1 MTDFN
6 LFKHFTS
13 GLVLKTLL
21 SYVPPSLVAWI
32 FFVLYLN
39 DVRTGNPDAFLPTLL
54 IGLAGILVGSA
65 IVFQLTMSIVPPL
78 QKLIGITN
86 RMEKGD
92 NHLDIP
98 YRTRNDEIGHLAN
111 ALEVFR
117 LTALAKEQLQAN
129 EARQAAAQQEERLK
143 AESEAAQLASRN
155 RQIERATAIEN
166 LVRQFGQDSTSALNG
181 LDQAA
186 AQLHDVGQELAV
198 MVARTTD
205 ATGVVT
211 GSAAEASS
219 NVAIVSH
226 ATEQLAQS
234 IREIAAQVSVSTR
247 SATDATTTSE
257 HASVQITELAG
268 AVERIGEIVKL
279 IADVA
284 AKTDLLAL
292 NATIEAARAGDAGKG
307 FAVVASEVKQ
317 LASQTANATTDI
329 DQQIKEI
336 QDATHRTVTT
346 IRDVAAMIASV
357 KSTILTIAS
366 ALDIQ
371 SAAVNEI
378 SQNSHEASKSTKLVS
393 HRIGDVADFAAKSDI
408 ALKHVETS
416 SESVS
421 RAAQALKS
429 DITRFI
435 NDVRKI

>member
-1 MTDFN
+1 
-6 LFKHFTS
+6 
-13 GLVLKTLL
+13 
-21 SYVPPSLVAWI
+21 
-32 FFVLYLN
+32 LN

-54 IGLAGILVGSA
+54 IGLAGILVVSA